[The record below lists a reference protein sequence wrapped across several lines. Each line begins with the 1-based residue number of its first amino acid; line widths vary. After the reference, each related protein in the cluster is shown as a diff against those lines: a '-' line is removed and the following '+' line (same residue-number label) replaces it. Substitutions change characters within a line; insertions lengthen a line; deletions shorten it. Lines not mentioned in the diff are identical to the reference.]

1 MAVVEKYKKYA
12 IEKKQVSHNRG
23 VTWEDVT
30 PSETRYGDELG
41 IFDTLEE
48 CEDTNCDLE
57 EYRYELV
64 DGDLPTNICGSG
76 TSVEF
81 GIAKQITFT
90 DGGIVCGYST
100 SKIDWD
106 LVHYDMYP
114 SEDPTMLMGHLAPG
128 HLVTSR
134 PPYIE
139 YYTHVIDG
147 AKIVNIFE
155 YNCCTCCDM
164 STCFRIDEYMPWVG
178 QTIKKIV
185 KTRWTREHCSYEWV
199 KDLEYGDVD
208 MGFGERW
215 YPSWDVANNC
225 KKWQHQVM
233 ESVDDKENIIWANEG
248 TPFSEE
254 VIMPSGASLLPY
266 ISGGAYLFNN
276 TTSRLF
282 IDATLLQYSD
292 EVLCGR
298 WGTDTWV
305 DDSETIANTEYDS
318 IDDQSSLYR
327 NHAIGI
333 CNTGS
338 TFTIGGGNSTTEPST
353 QSKNIGEWASVS
365 TYRLGNSS
373 AIQYRN
379 NNGCIGG
386 YCRYR
391 KTVAYGN
398 YRDITSTMSHAKIRC
413 AAVST
418 TTSQFGDKY
427 QYVLVP
433 MLLNGEEVLVDV
445 KNRLYWRPFGVGR
458 QTNFDGKVAI
468 PF

>member
-1 MAVVEKYKKYA
+1 MSFSRYKKV
-12 IEKKQVSHNRG
+12 KKQVSTDRG
-23 VTWEDVT
+23 VTWKDTEPLEYCDPMLEGVFVTLDQCEDV
-30 PSETRYGDELG
+30 D
-41 IFDTLEE
+41 
-48 CEDTNCDLE
+48 CKLE

-90 DGGIVCGYST
+90 EGGIVCGQGQSQ
-100 SKIDWD
+100 IDWD

-128 HLVTSR
+128 HLVVTR
-134 PPYIE
+134 PAYIE

-147 AKIVNIFE
+147 AKIVNLFE
-155 YNCCTCCDM
+155 FNCCTCCDM
-164 STCFRIDEYMPWVG
+164 STCFRIDEFMPWVG
-178 QTIKKIV
+178 QTIKRIV
-185 KTRWTREHCSYEWV
+185 KTHWTREHCSDEWV

-233 ESVDDKENIIWANEG
+233 ESVDEEGNIIWANDG
-248 TPFSEE
+248 QPFSEN
-254 VIMPSGASLLPY
+254 VNMPSGATLINY
-266 ISGGAYLFNN
+266 ISGGAYVFAPFE
-276 TTSRLF
+276 TSRVF
-282 IDATLLQYSD
+282 IDASIQTYSSD
-292 EVLCGR
+292 LLCGR
-298 WGTDTWV
+298 YEGGTWV
-305 DDSETIANTEYDS
+305 DDSEVIAVTQYDT
-318 IDDQSSLYR
+318 DQSSSLYR
-327 NHAIGI
+327 QHTIGV
-333 CNTGS
+333 CNSGS
-338 TFTIGGGNSTTEPST
+338 TFTIGGGNSVSEPPRQT
-353 QSKNIGEWASVS
+353 KNIGEWASVG

-379 NNGCIGG
+379 GIGCIGG
-386 YCRYR
+386 MMRY
-391 KTVAYGN
+391 TNPTFAEYHVV
-398 YRDITSTMSHAKIRC
+398 ISSIMSHAKIKS

-427 QYVLVP
+427 QYVLIP
-433 MLLNGEEVLVDV
+433 MSLNGEEILVDV
-445 KNRLYWRPFGVGR
+445 KNRLYWKPCSVGTDTH
-458 QTNFDGKVAI
+458 TNKMAI

>member
-1 MAVVEKYKKYA
+1 MSFSRYKKV
-12 IEKKQVSHNRG
+12 KKQVSTDRG
-23 VTWEDVT
+23 VTWQDTEPLEYCDPMLEGVFATLDQCEDV
-30 PSETRYGDELG
+30 D
-41 IFDTLEE
+41 
-48 CEDTNCDLE
+48 CKLE

-90 DGGIVCGYST
+90 EGGIVCGQGQSQ
-100 SKIDWD
+100 IDWD

-128 HLVTSR
+128 HLVVTR
-134 PPYIE
+134 PAYIE

-147 AKIVNIFE
+147 AKIVNLFE

-164 STCFRIDEYMPWVG
+164 STCFRIDEFMPWVG
-178 QTIKKIV
+178 QTIKRIV
-185 KTRWTREHCSYEWV
+185 KTHWTREHCSDEWV

-233 ESVDDKENIIWANEG
+233 ESVDDEGNIAWANEG
-248 TPFSEE
+248 TPFSEDI
-254 VIMPSGASLLPY
+254 IMPSGASLLPY

-292 EVLCGR
+292 EVLCGH
-298 WGTDTWV
+298 WETDTWV

-327 NHAIGI
+327 NHTIGI

-338 TFTIGGGNSTTEPST
+338 TFTIGGGNSTTEPPRQT
-353 QSKNIGEWASVS
+353 KNIGEWASVG

-398 YRDITSTMSHAKIRC
+398 YRDIISTMSHAKIRC